1 MTDSEIDRAT
11 RRGWRA
17 VALAEKQLHDSPA
30 RAEVRRLSLASAAL
44 VSMLSAAASLV
55 IAYQA
60 GVSGARQVIESH
72 AVSVR
77 PVAFAGYASDPSG
90 IADAEG
96 LCADAGG
103 EFFPLGDDGR
113 QPRGYLCLLAADPER

>member
-1 MTDSEIDRAT
+1 MTDSDIDRAT

-17 VALAEKQLHDSPA
+17 VALMEKRLHDSPA
-30 RAEVRRLSLASAAL
+30 RAEVRRLSFASAAV
-44 VSMLSAAASLV
+44 VSMLGAAASLV

-60 GVSGARQVIESH
+60 GVSGAREVIETH
-72 AVSVR
+72 TADVR
-77 PVAFAGYASDPSG
+77 PVAFAGYADDPDA
-90 IADAEG
+90 IAEVRR
-96 LCADAGG
+96 LCGEAGG